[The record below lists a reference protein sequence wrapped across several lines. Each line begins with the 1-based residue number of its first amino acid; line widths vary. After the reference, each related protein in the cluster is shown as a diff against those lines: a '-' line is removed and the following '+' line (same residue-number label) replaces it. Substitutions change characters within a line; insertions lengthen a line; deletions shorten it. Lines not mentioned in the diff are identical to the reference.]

1 MLTIKIFK
9 MKKFINIKL
18 LLLTIILVLNSCSKD
33 DDPKLIPIESSQMKN
48 LHAPQLSDYSTNPPT
63 VSGDF
68 VKFDFSSGNITS
80 DEKEWDIAFRGTT
93 IALNGGSDTGT
104 AGEPS
109 RNGNAA
115 AYIEE
120 DLFSNVNKVD
130 ESSFTQ
136 DGANGFSIPT
146 GSGNGWYN
154 YNPMNRQISP
164 IAGKI
169 IVIRTADNFYA
180 KMEILSYY
188 KDLDPSNPAN
198 GRYYTFNYVYQPNE
212 GVKSFD

>member
-1 MLTIKIFK
+1 MKTAKI
-9 MKKFINIKL
+9 IKL
-18 LLLTIILVLNSCSKD
+18 ILLNTILLLNSCSKD
-33 DDPKLIPIESSQMKN
+33 DEPQLIAIESSQMKN
-48 LHAPQLSDYSTNPPT
+48 LHAPQSSDYSTNPPT
-63 VSGDF
+63 VTGDF
-68 VKFDFSSGNITS
+68 VKFDFSSGSITT
-80 DEKEWDIAFRGTT
+80 DDKEWDIAFRGTT

-104 AGEPS
+104 VGEPS
-109 RNGNAA
+109 RNGNSA
-115 AYIEE
+115 AYIVE
-120 DLFSNVNKVD
+120 DLFSNVTTVD

-154 YNPMNRQISP
+154 YNFMNNQISP

-180 KMEILSYY
+180 KIEILNYY

-198 GRYYTFNYVYQPNE
+198 GRHYTFNYVYQPNR

>member
-1 MLTIKIFK
+1 MKTAKI
-9 MKKFINIKL
+9 IKL
-18 LLLTIILVLNSCSKD
+18 LLLNTILLLNSCSKD
-33 DDPKLIPIESSQMKN
+33 DEPELIAIESSQMKN
-48 LHAPQLSDYSTNPPT
+48 LHAPQSSDYSTNPPT
-63 VSGDF
+63 VTGDF
-68 VKFDFSSGNITS
+68 VKFDFSSGSITT
-80 DEKEWDIAFRGTT
+80 DDKEWDIAFRGTT

-104 AGEPS
+104 VGEPT
-109 RNGNAA
+109 RNGNSA
-115 AYIEE
+115 AYIVE
-120 DLFSNVNKVD
+120 DLFSNVTTVD

>member
-1 MLTIKIFK
+1 MKTAKI
-9 MKKFINIKL
+9 IKL
-18 LLLTIILVLNSCSKD
+18 LLLNTILLLNSCSKD
-33 DDPKLIPIESSQMKN
+33 DEPELIAIESSQMKN
-48 LHAPQLSDYSTNPPT
+48 LHAPQSSDYSTNPPT
-63 VSGDF
+63 VTGDF
-68 VKFDFSSGNITS
+68 VKFDFSSGSITT
-80 DEKEWDIAFRGTT
+80 DDKEWDIAFRGTT

-104 AGEPS
+104 VGEPT
-109 RNGNAA
+109 RNGNSA
-115 AYIEE
+115 AYIVE
-120 DLFSNVNKVD
+120 DLFSNVTTVD

-154 YNPMNRQISP
+154 YNFMNNQISP

-180 KMEILSYY
+180 KIEILSYY

-198 GRYYTFNYVYQPNE
+198 GRHYTFNYVYQPNK

>member
-1 MLTIKIFK
+1 MKTAKI
-9 MKKFINIKL
+9 IKL
-18 LLLTIILVLNSCSKD
+18 LLLNTILLLNSCSKD
-33 DDPKLIPIESSQMKN
+33 DEPELIAIESSQMKN
-48 LHAPQLSDYSTNPPT
+48 LHAPQSSDYSTNPPT
-63 VSGDF
+63 VTGDF
-68 VKFDFSSGNITS
+68 VKFDFSSGSITT
-80 DEKEWDIAFRGTT
+80 DDKEWDIAFRGTT

-104 AGEPS
+104 VGEPS
-109 RNGNAA
+109 RNGNSA
-115 AYIEE
+115 AYIVE
-120 DLFSNVNKVD
+120 DLFSNVTTVD

-136 DGANGFSIPT
+136 DGANGFSITT

-154 YNPMNRQISP
+154 YNFMNNQISP

-180 KMEILSYY
+180 KIEILSYY

-198 GRYYTFNYVYQPNE
+198 GRHYTFNYVYQPNK

>member
-1 MLTIKIFK
+1 MKTAKI
-9 MKKFINIKL
+9 IKL
-18 LLLTIILVLNSCSKD
+18 LLLNTILLLNSCSKD
-33 DDPKLIPIESSQMKN
+33 DEPELIAIESSQMKN
-48 LHAPQLSDYSTNPPT
+48 LHAPQSSDYSTNPPT
-63 VSGDF
+63 VTGDF
-68 VKFDFSSGNITS
+68 VKFDFSSGSITT
-80 DEKEWDIAFRGTT
+80 DDKEWDIAFRGTT

-104 AGEPS
+104 VGEPT
-109 RNGNAA
+109 RNGNSA
-115 AYIEE
+115 AYIVE
-120 DLFSNVNKVD
+120 DLFSNVTTVD

-154 YNPMNRQISP
+154 YNFMNNQISP

-180 KMEILSYY
+180 KIEILSYY

-198 GRYYTFNYVYQPNE
+198 GRHYTFNYVYQPNK
-212 GVKSFD
+212 GVKSFVKSYLLGV